1 MPESRFRVSGGAL
14 VHHVPI
20 VRRSGTPTTQVLRS
34 GRLAGI
40 EWRDLVELT
49 PLETARELTLCLP
62 WLALSLAFAAER
74 LYPPALAASFM
85 MFLTGLRQV
94 HNGHHHALGLG
105 RRANEWFLFAMSVV
119 MLGAMHAVKFNH
131 LRHHKLCMG
140 EGDVEAASARMSGWQ
155 AIAFGP
161 LFPLLLH
168 RTALAKGNRTVRLWI
183 CGELAANVAWI
194 AVVFLWLR
202 FDALRYHVIAM
213 GVAQC
218 LTAFFAVWTVHH
230 DTEGAAYPARTQR
243 GWLRNFLSYHMFRH
257 VEHHLFP
264 QVPTCH
270 LPLLARRLDR
280 VMPVLN
286 AKQVLPSPRIGRWS
300 EALHGQADL

>member
-1 MPESRFRVSGGAL
+1 MHGAAI
-14 VHHVPI
+14 HARP
-20 VRRSGTPTTQVLRS
+20 TPTAQLWRS
-34 GRLAGI
+34 GRLAGV
-40 EWRDLVELT
+40 EWRDLVALT
-49 PLETARELTLCLP
+49 PLETGRELTLCLP
-62 WLALSLAFAAER
+62 WLTLSLALAAGH
-74 LYPPALAASFM
+74 LYLPALAASFM

-94 HNGHHHALGLG
+94 HNGHHHALGVG

-119 MLGAMHAVKFNH
+119 MLGALHAVKFNH

-140 EGDVEAASARMSGWQ
+140 EGDVEAASARMSGWR

-168 RTALAKGNRTVRLWI
+168 RTALAKGNRTTRRWI
-183 CGELAANVAWI
+183 GAELAANVAWI
-194 AVVFLWLR
+194 AAVFLWLR
-202 FDALRYHVIAM
+202 VDALRYHVIAM

-230 DTEGAAYPARTQR
+230 DTEEACYPARTQR
-243 GWLRNFLSYHMFRH
+243 GRLRNFVSYHMFLH

-270 LPLLARRLDR
+270 LAALARRLDPLAPELAR
-280 VMPVLN
+280 ATVM
-286 AKQVLPSPRIGRWS
+286 
-300 EALHGQADL
+300 

>member
-1 MPESRFRVSGGAL
+1 MIGSACRDSAIPGERLVPSAATVSR
-14 VHHVPI
+14 P
-20 VRRSGTPTTQVLRS
+20 TPTTRLLRS
-34 GRLAGI
+34 GRLAGV
-40 EWRDLVELT
+40 EWRDLVALT
-49 PLETARELTLCLP
+49 PLESARELTLCMP
-62 WLALSLAFAAER
+62 WLALSLALAAGH
-74 LYPPALAASFM
+74 LYVPALAASFM

-140 EGDVEAASARMSGWQ
+140 EGDVEAASARMSGWR

-168 RTALAKGNRTVRLWI
+168 RTALAKGHRTVRLWI
-183 CGELAANVAWI
+183 LAELAANVAWI
-194 AVVFLWLR
+194 AAVFLWLR
-202 FDALRYHVIAM
+202 VDALRYHVIAM

-230 DTEGAAYPARTQR
+230 DTEDAVYPARTQR
-243 GWLRNFLSYHMFRH
+243 GRLRNFVSYHMFLH

-270 LPLLARRLDR
+270 LPALARRLDAVVPELTR
-280 VMPVLN
+280 AMV
-286 AKQVLPSPRIGRWS
+286 I
-300 EALHGQADL
+300 

>member
-1 MPESRFRVSGGAL
+1 MPSAPIMSRNAA
-14 VHHVPI
+14 P
-20 VRRSGTPTTQVLRS
+20 TPRLLRS
-34 GRLAGI
+34 GKLANV
-40 EWRDLVELT
+40 EWRDLVGLT
-49 PLETARELTLCLP
+49 RLEMLRELTLSLP
-62 WLALSLAFAAER
+62 WLGLSLFLAAYA
-74 LYPPALAASFM
+74 LYLPALAASFM

-105 RRANEWFLFAMSVV
+105 RRANEWFLFAMSVM

-140 EGDVEAASARMSGWQ
+140 EGDVEAASARMSGWR
-155 AIAFGP
+155 ALAFGP

-168 RTALAKGNRTVRLWI
+168 RTALAKGNRTMRLWI

-194 AVVFLWLR
+194 AAVFLWLR
-202 FDALRYHVIAM
+202 VDALRYHVIAM

-230 DTEGAAYPARTQR
+230 DTEDAWYPSRTQR
-243 GWLRNFLSYHMFRH
+243 GRLRNFVSYHMFLH

-270 LPLLARRLDR
+270 LPALARRLDR
-280 VMPVLN
+280 VMPELSLR
-286 AKQVLPSPRIGRWS
+286 QVLQSSRAGRWR
-300 EALHGQADL
+300 EGVQRHANM

>member
-1 MPESRFRVSGGAL
+1 MIGSAQHKSAVPEGS
-14 VHHVPI
+14 HVPSAATAS
-20 VRRSGTPTTQVLRS
+20 RPTPTTQLFRS
-34 GRLAGI
+34 ARLAGV
-40 EWRDLVELT
+40 EWRDLVALT
-49 PLETARELTLCLP
+49 PLESARELTLCLP
-62 WLALSLAFAAER
+62 WLALSLALAAGH
-74 LYPPALAASFM
+74 LYVPALAASFM

-140 EGDVEAASARMSGWQ
+140 EGDVEAASARMSGWR
-155 AIAFGP
+155 ALAFGP

-168 RTALAKGNRTVRLWI
+168 RTALAQGNRRVRLWI
-183 CGELAANVAWI
+183 GAELAANAAWI
-194 AVVFLWLR
+194 AAVFLWLR
-202 FDALRYHVIAM
+202 VDALRYHVVAM
-213 GVAQC
+213 AVAQC

-230 DTEGAAYPARTQR
+230 DTGDAPYPARTQR
-243 GWLRNFLSYHMFRH
+243 GRLRNFVSYHMFLH

-270 LPLLARRLDR
+270 LPTLARRLDR
-280 VMPVLN
+280 AMPGLN
-286 AKQVLPSPRIGRWS
+286 AKQVLPSSRAGSWS
-300 EALHGQADL
+300 EALHGQA

>member
-1 MPESRFRVSGGAL
+1 MIASSHRDSAFQGEGIVNSAAIVSR
-14 VHHVPI
+14 P
-20 VRRSGTPTTQVLRS
+20 TPTTQLLRS
-34 GRLAGI
+34 GRLAGV
-40 EWRDLVELT
+40 EWRDLVALT
-49 PLETARELTLCLP
+49 PLETARELTLCVP
-62 WLALSLAFAAER
+62 WLALSLVLAAER
-74 LYPPALAASFM
+74 LFVPALAASFM

-131 LRHHKLCMG
+131 LRHHKLCMT
-140 EGDVEAASARMSGWQ
+140 EGDVEAASARMSGWR

-168 RTALAKGNRTVRLWI
+168 RTALAKGSRTVRLWI
-183 CGELAANVAWI
+183 SAELAANVAWI
-194 AVVFLWLR
+194 AAVFLWLR
-202 FDALRYHVIAM
+202 VDALRYHVIVM
-213 GVAQC
+213 GIAQC

-230 DTEGAAYPARTQR
+230 DTEEACYPARTQR
-243 GWLRNFLSYHMFRH
+243 GRFRNFVSYHMFLH

-270 LPLLARRLDR
+270 LPVLAGRLDAVVPELTR
-280 VMPVLN
+280 AMV
-286 AKQVLPSPRIGRWS
+286 I
-300 EALHGQADL
+300 

>member
-1 MPESRFRVSGGAL
+1 M
-14 VHHVPI
+14 
-20 VRRSGTPTTQVLRS
+20 PTTQLLRS

-168 RTALAKGNRTVRLWI
+168 RTALAKGNRRVRLWI
-183 CGELAANVAWI
+183 CGELAANLAWI
-194 AVVFLWLR
+194 AAVFLWLR
-202 FDALRYHVIAM
+202 VDALRYHVIAM
-213 GVAQC
+213 GIAQC

-230 DTEGAAYPARTQR
+230 DTEDARYPARTQR
-243 GWLRNFLSYHMFRH
+243 GWLRNFLSYHMFLH

-270 LPLLARRLDR
+270 LPALARRLDR
-280 VMPVLN
+280 AMPEL
-286 AKQVLPSPRIGRWS
+286 ALRQVWPPSRIGRWR
-300 EALHGQADL
+300 ETVHGHANS

>member
-1 MPESRFRVSGGAL
+1 MTARPA
-14 VHHVPI
+14 
-20 VRRSGTPTTQVLRS
+20 PTTQLLRS
-34 GRLAGI
+34 GRLAAV
-40 EWRDLVELT
+40 EWRDLVALT
-49 PLETARELTLCLP
+49 RLETARELTLCLP
-62 WLALSLAFAAER
+62 WLALSLILAAAH
-74 LYPPALAASFM
+74 LYPLALAASFM

-105 RRANEWFLFAMSVV
+105 RRGNEWFLFAMSVV

-140 EGDVEAASARMSGWQ
+140 EGDVEAASARMSGWR

-168 RTALAKGNRTVRLWI
+168 RTALAKGNRTVRLWV
-183 CGELAANVAWI
+183 GAELAANLAWI
-194 AVVFLWLR
+194 AAVFLWLR
-202 FDALRYHVIAM
+202 SDALRYHVIAM

-230 DTEGAAYPARTQR
+230 DTEDAHYPARTQR
-243 GWLRNFLSYHMFRH
+243 GRLRNFVSYHMFLH

-270 LPLLARRLDR
+270 LPTLARRLDAVAPELTR
-280 VMPVLN
+280 AMV
-286 AKQVLPSPRIGRWS
+286 I
-300 EALHGQADL
+300 

>member
-1 MPESRFRVSGGAL
+1 MQIAATAARAAP
-14 VHHVPI
+14 
-20 VRRSGTPTTQVLRS
+20 TPPLLRS
-34 GRLAGI
+34 GRLAGVA
-40 EWRDLVELT
+40 WRDLVVLT

-62 WLALSLAFAAER
+62 WLALSLALAAAH
-74 LYPPALAASFM
+74 LYPLALAASFM

-105 RRANEWFLFAMSVV
+105 RRANEGFLFAMSIV

-140 EGDVEAASARMSGWQ
+140 EGDVEAASARMSGWR

-168 RTALAKGNRTVRLWI
+168 RTALAKGNRTVRFWV
-183 CGELAANVAWI
+183 CAELAANVVWI
-194 AVVFLWLR
+194 AAVFLWLR
-202 FDALRYHVIAM
+202 SDALRYHVIAM
-213 GVAQC
+213 GMAQC

-230 DTEGAAYPARTQR
+230 DTAHAPYPARTQR
-243 GWLRNFLSYHMFRH
+243 GRLRNFVSYHMFLH

-270 LPLLARRLDR
+270 LPALARRLDAVAPELTR
-280 VMPVLN
+280 AMV
-286 AKQVLPSPRIGRWS
+286 I
-300 EALHGQADL
+300 

>member
-62 WLALSLAFAAER
+62 WLALSLAFAAR
-74 LYPPALAASFM
+74 HLYLPALAASFM

-140 EGDVEAASARMSGWQ
+140 EGDVEAASARMSGWR

-168 RTALAKGNRTVRLWI
+168 RTALAKGNRRVRLWI
-183 CGELAANVAWI
+183 CAELAANVAWI
-194 AVVFLWLR
+194 AAVFLWLR
-202 FDALRYHVIAM
+202 VDALRYHVIAM

-270 LPLLARRLDR
+270 LPALARRLDR
-280 VMPVLN
+280 AMPELSLR
-286 AKQVLPSPRIGRWS
+286 QVWPSSRAGRWRETVQGHANS
-300 EALHGQADL
+300 

>member
-1 MPESRFRVSGGAL
+1 VPSATTVSQ
-14 VHHVPI
+14 P
-20 VRRSGTPTTQVLRS
+20 TPTIQLLRS
-34 GRLAGI
+34 GRLAGV
-40 EWRDLVELT
+40 EWRDLVALT

-62 WLALSLAFAAER
+62 WLALSLALAAEH
-74 LYPPALAASFM
+74 LDPLALAASFM

-140 EGDVEAASARMSGWQ
+140 EGDVEAASARMSGWR

-168 RTALAKGNRTVRLWI
+168 RTALARGNRTVRLWV
-183 CGELAANVAWI
+183 GAELAANLAWI
-194 AVVFLWLR
+194 AAVFLWLR
-202 FDALRYHVIAM
+202 SDALRYHVIAM
-213 GVAQC
+213 GAAQC
-218 LTAFFAVWTVHH
+218 ITAFFAVWTVHH
-230 DTEGAAYPARTQR
+230 DTEHARYPARTQR
-243 GWLRNFLSYHMFRH
+243 GRLRNFVSYHMFLH

-270 LPLLARRLDR
+270 LPVLARRLDR
-280 VMPVLN
+280 VIPDLSLR
-286 AKQVLPSPRIGRWS
+286 QVLPSSRSDG
-300 EALHGQADL
+300 A

>member
-1 MPESRFRVSGGAL
+1 MQGAA
-14 VHHVPI
+14 I
-20 VRRSGTPTTQVLRS
+20 VRRSGAPTTQLLRS
-34 GRLAGI
+34 GRLAGV
-40 EWRDLVELT
+40 EWRDLVSLT
-49 PLETARELTLCLP
+49 PLETVRELTLCLP
-62 WLALSLAFAAER
+62 WLALSLLLAAAH

-85 MFLTGLRQV
+85 MFLTGLRQA
-94 HNGHHHALGLG
+94 HNAHHHALGLG

-140 EGDVEAASARMSGWQ
+140 VGDVEAASARMSGWR

-168 RTALAKGNRTVRLWI
+168 RTALAKGNRTVRLWV
-183 CGELAANVAWI
+183 CAELAVNVAWI
-194 AVVFLWLR
+194 AAVFLWLR
-202 FDALRYHVIAM
+202 VDALRYHVIAM
-213 GVAQC
+213 GVGQC

-230 DTEGAAYPARTQR
+230 DTEATAYPARTQR
-243 GWLRNFLSYHMFRH
+243 GWLRNVASYHMFLH

-270 LPLLARRLDR
+270 LPALARRLDAAAPDLAR
-280 VMPVLN
+280 
-286 AKQVLPSPRIGRWS
+286 
-300 EALHGQADL
+300 ALVI